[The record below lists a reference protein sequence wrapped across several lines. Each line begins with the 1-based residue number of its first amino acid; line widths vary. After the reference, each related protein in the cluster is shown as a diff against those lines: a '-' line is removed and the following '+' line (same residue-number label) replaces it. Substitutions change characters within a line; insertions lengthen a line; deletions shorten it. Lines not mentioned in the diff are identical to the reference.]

1 MGLIK
6 SPNAPVVAMVPFSMK
21 DIENHA
27 RAVLARARQQA
38 EELLAEAQAEGERL
52 KVAAKA
58 EGLAAGRIE
67 GLAKGL
73 EDGRKSGAQQALNE
87 QKAQLANV
95 VKGLTQAAMELDAS
109 RRKLEA
115 DALAE
120 VVELAAAVARRVT
133 KRQGVIDPGVLA
145 ANLGEA
151 MKLVV
156 SASDV
161 RIAVHPAQRQ
171 LLLDALPKLQMTW
184 PSLKHV
190 QLVDDPKIA
199 PGGCRVYTAR
209 GEVDADLDG
218 QLDRVI
224 GDLLPQPRSA
234 DDADAHPPS
243 PGAPGE
249 GGGEGDSRA

>member
-6 SPNAPVVAMVPFSMK
+6 SNNASVVAMVPFSIK
-21 DIENHA
+21 DIEDHA
-27 RAVLARARQQA
+27 RVLLARAKQQA
-38 EELLAEAQAEGERL
+38 EELLIEAQAEGERL
-52 KVAAKA
+52 KAAAKA
-58 EGLAAGRIE
+58 EGLTAGRTE
-67 GLAKGL
+67 GLANGMD
-73 EDGRKSGAQQALNE
+73 EGRKQGAQQALNE

-95 VKGLTQAAMELDAS
+95 VKSLTKAASELDAS

-115 DALAE
+115 EALAE

-133 KRQGVIDPGVLA
+133 KRQGLIDAGVLA

-161 RIAVHPAQRQ
+161 RIAVHPRQRQ
-171 LLLDALPKLQMTW
+171 ALLDALPKLQMTW
-184 PSLKHV
+184 PSLQHV
-190 QLVDDPKIA
+190 QLVDDAALA
-199 PGGCRVYTAR
+199 PGGCRIYTAR

-224 GDLLPQPRSA
+224 ADLLPG
-234 DDADAHPPS
+234 PP
-243 PGAPGE
+243 E
-249 GGGEGDSRA
+249 DET